1 MIADTTTCI
10 TCGTPIT
17 AEVLGGKC
25 PACLKKVALM
35 EPTLPGDTLPES
47 RMARRQAGWEPPTA
61 EEVEALLPR
70 GFFSVE
76 SFIGRGGMGAVYKG
90 TQLVLKRPVAIKIM
104 RQDQAVD
111 AEFRLRFLREA
122 QTLARLNH
130 PGVVNV
136 IDCGEAGPDFLFIVM
151 EYVEGTDLME
161 VLAAN
166 PMTEGMALEILPQIC
181 EALQFAHENG
191 IVHRD
196 IKPSNILITSGGRV
210 KLADFGLAKLMD
222 PGSTL
227 LTRSNVGMGT
237 PDYAA
242 PEQFMP
248 GAAVDLRADIYA
260 LGVLIYR
267 MITGDLPRG
276 AWKPPSHSAAV
287 HPKWD
292 EVVRQ
297 AMQPRPE
304 ERHSSASLVGADL
317 MKISTLRR
325 LSSGVSTHKKQP
337 LRSGLRWIVSAAIV
351 VLAIAGWLTKDRW
364 SPVASPPAEPGA
376 ASQPVATPLGEWKD
390 VTGQL
395 AEQVLALGSGK
406 LENGLVHV
414 TKRGMIHLENQRSM
428 GDVAMRVVF
437 QGCIK
442 AVVRIAPPVSYTA
455 SVELRDGSLRSALLQ
470 YDDTLRGTTGF
481 GSINSA
487 LGSGFDL
494 EADHEMVVSIV
505 GNQIGYWLDG
515 RLVHKTNE
523 APLPKGSIALNF
535 EDSALLSGTIARVRK
550 VEYAELAGGQGSAA
564 KYILPAPGTSVD
576 WMAETRADVPA
587 VKGDASALTAVDFQ
601 EDQWTDLL
609 PLINP
614 ARDAI
619 RGAWEK
625 TDAGLSCTMP
635 SQWALCSF
643 PLQEPKGE
651 YDLRFRVTRGD
662 GSHLAMFFLFCKNGN
677 GGYAPVDYI
686 DSSRSEFAD
695 GRRGAGIENT
705 GPPMYA
711 PGGVMARRAEW
722 LPKGKT
728 TTVLLQVREAVV
740 RLLVDGTEACR
751 WPAEWARLRQP
762 GGTGGPLF
770 KSLPPQPFFGV
781 GIFNC
786 TAVFHKIEMRRVPA
800 TAPALEA
807 ALAVNNAAPPP
818 PAYPEPKVWVDA
830 TDEVRAGALAK
841 GIGEVNGEWLH
852 VAKAGQVTLRDGR
865 SFQDVALRATYKGR
879 LFLVLREAQQRH
891 YVANLNLQ
899 TATLWFWSADE
910 KETPGFT
917 RQRIDLGRDY
927 DPKQEHVATF
937 VARGPNLEFWID
949 GKLIATQ
956 LDESLPAGF
965 MQVQVYNPN
974 EAAEPLWIKKVE
986 YGVLDVVVKP

>member
-1 MIADTTTCI
+1 MITTTCP
-10 TCGTPIT
+10 TCGTPIS

-25 PACLKKVALM
+25 PTCLRKMALM
-35 EPTLPGDTLPES
+35 EPTVPGDTLLQTPVP
-47 RMARRQAGWEPPTA
+47 RRQTGWEPPTV
-61 EEVEALLPR
+61 EEVAALLPR
-70 GFFSVE
+70 GFYSVE
-76 SFIGRGGMGAVYKG
+76 GFIGRGGMGAVYKG
-90 TQLVLKRPVAIKIM
+90 TQTVLKRPVAIKIM

-122 QTLARLNH
+122 QTLARLSH
-130 PGVVNV
+130 PGIVNV

-166 PMTEGMALEILPQIC
+166 PMTEDVALEILPQIC

-196 IKPSNILITSGGRV
+196 IKPSNILITSDGRV

-222 PGSTL
+222 SGSTL

-304 ERHSSASLVGADL
+304 ERHSSASLVSADL
-317 MKISTLRR
+317 MKISTLRK
-325 LSSGVSTHKKQP
+325 LSSSIFTHKQP
-337 LRSGLRWIVSAAIV
+337 RRSGLRWIASAAVV
-351 VLAIAGWLTKDRW
+351 VLAIAGWVAKDIW
-364 SPVASPPAEPGA
+364 SPKASLPAATNSIPPAL
-376 ASQPVATPLGEWKD
+376 ST
-390 VTGQL
+390 
-395 AEQVLALGSGK
+395 
-406 LENGLVHV
+406 
-414 TKRGMIHLENQRSM
+414 
-428 GDVAMRVVF
+428 
-437 QGCIK
+437 
-442 AVVRIAPPVSYTA
+442 
-455 SVELRDGSLRSALLQ
+455 SA
-470 YDDTLRGTTGF
+470 
-481 GSINSA
+481 
-487 LGSGFDL
+487 
-494 EADHEMVVSIV
+494 
-505 GNQIGYWLDG
+505 
-515 RLVHKTNE
+515 
-523 APLPKGSIALNF
+523 
-535 EDSALLSGTIARVRK
+535 DSS
-550 VEYAELAGGQGSAA
+550 
-564 KYILPAPGTSVD
+564 
-576 WMAETRADVPA
+576 AETRADVPA
-587 VKGDASALTAVDFQ
+587 VKGDASVLTAVDLH
-601 EDQWTDLL
+601 EDKWTDLL
-609 PLINP
+609 PLIDP
-614 ARDAI
+614 MRDSI
-619 RGAWEK
+619 RGTWEK
-625 TDAGLSCTMP
+625 TAAGLACTMP

-643 PLQEPKGE
+643 PLQEPKGD
-651 YDLRFRVTRGD
+651 YDLSFRVTRGD

-807 ALAVNNAAPPP
+807 TLAVNNTAPPP

-830 TDEVRAGALAK
+830 TDEVHAGALAK

-852 VAKAGQVTLRDGR
+852 VAKAGQVTLADER

-879 LFLVLREAQQRH
+879 LFLVLREAEQRH

-899 TATLWFWSADE
+899 SATLWFWSADE

-917 RQRIDLGRDY
+917 RQRIALGRDY

-956 LDESLPAGF
+956 FDESLPAGF
-965 MQVQVYNPN
+965 MQVQVYTPN

-986 YGVLDVVVKP
+986 YGVLDALVKP

>member
-1 MIADTTTCI
+1 VNADTSNCLS
-10 TCGTPIT
+10 CGTPIT
-17 AEVLGGKC
+17 AEVLGGNC
-25 PACLKKVALM
+25 PACLRRIALF
-35 EPTLPGDTLPES
+35 EPSLPEDTLLDTP
-47 RMARRQAGWEPPTA
+47 MPRRQTGWEPPTVQ
-61 EEVEALLPR
+61 EVAALLPK
-70 GFFSVE
+70 GFYSVE
-76 SFIGRGGMGAVYKG
+76 TFIGRGGMGAVYKG
-90 TQLVLKRPVAIKIM
+90 TQTVLKRPVAIKIM

-122 QTLARLNH
+122 QTLARMSH
-130 PGVVNV
+130 PGIVNV
-136 IDCGEAGPDFLFIVM
+136 IDCGEAGPDMLFIAM

-166 PMTEGMALEILPQIC
+166 PMTEDMALEILPQIC
-181 EALQFAHENG
+181 EALQFAHEND

-196 IKPSNILITSGGRV
+196 IKPSNILITSDGRV

-317 MKISTLRR
+317 VKISTLRK
-325 LSSGVSTHKKQP
+325 LSSGVSPHKQP
-337 LRSGLRWIVSAAIV
+337 RRSGLRWIASAAVI
-351 VLAIAGWLTKDRW
+351 VLAIVGWLTKDSW
-364 SPVASPPAEPGA
+364 SPKP
-376 ASQPVATPLGEWKD
+376 
-390 VTGQL
+390 
-395 AEQVLALGSGK
+395 
-406 LENGLVHV
+406 
-414 TKRGMIHLENQRSM
+414 
-428 GDVAMRVVF
+428 
-437 QGCIK
+437 
-442 AVVRIAPPVSYTA
+442 
-455 SVELRDGSLRSALLQ
+455 SLS
-470 YDDTLRGTTGF
+470 
-481 GSINSA
+481 
-487 LGSGFDL
+487 
-494 EADHEMVVSIV
+494 
-505 GNQIGYWLDG
+505 
-515 RLVHKTNE
+515 
-523 APLPKGSIALNF
+523 
-535 EDSALLSGTIARVRK
+535 
-550 VEYAELAGGQGSAA
+550 GGQGTSSDP
-564 KYILPAPGTSVD
+564 ISSAPGTSVD
-576 WMAETRADVPA
+576 LIAETRADVPA

-609 PLINP
+609 PHIDP

-625 TDAGLSCTMP
+625 TEAGLACTMP

-643 PLQEPKGE
+643 PLQEPKGD

-662 GSHLAMFFLFCKNGN
+662 GSHLAMFFLFCKNGA

-686 DSSRSEFAD
+686 DSARSEFAD
-695 GRRGAGIENT
+695 GRRGAGIESI

-728 TTVLLQVREAVV
+728 ATVLLQVREAVV

-751 WPAEWARLRQP
+751 WPAEWAKLRQP

-786 TAVFHKIEMRRVPA
+786 AAVFHKIEMRRVLA

-807 ALAVNNAAPPP
+807 TLSVNNTPPPP
-818 PAYPEPKVWVDA
+818 PAYPEPKQWVDA
-830 TDEVRAGALAK
+830 TKEVRATVLAEDR
-841 GIGEVNGEWLH
+841 GEVNGEWLH
-852 VAKAGQVTLRDGR
+852 VAKAGKVILEDER

-879 LFLVLREAQQRH
+879 LFLVLRDNRLRH

-899 TATLWFWSADE
+899 TATVWFWSADE

-917 RQRIDLGRDY
+917 RQRIDLGSDY

-949 GKLIATQ
+949 GKLVASQ
-956 LDESLPAGF
+956 LDESLPAGS
-965 MQVQVYNPN
+965 MHVQVYNPN

-986 YGVLDVVVKP
+986 YGVLDDAAKP